1 MGLDLT
7 EERDLE
13 AMLLDAEC
21 HTRRAIAGLR
31 HIKNG
36 LPFVQVLN
44 SVTMAEA
51 KLKAW
56 RAKFSQDVTD

>member
-1 MGLDLT
+1 MGLNPK
-7 EERDLE
+7 EEQELE
-13 AMLLDAEC
+13 AMLLDAKA
-21 HTRRAIAGLR
+21 HTERAIAGLK
-31 HIKNG
+31 HIKTG

-56 RAKFSQDVTD
+56 RAKFSEDVTD

>member
-1 MGLDLT
+1 MALDLT
-7 EERDLE
+7 EEMALE

-21 HTRRAIAGLR
+21 HLIRAIAGLR
-31 HIKNG
+31 RIKEG

-56 RAKFSQDVTD
+56 RAKFSQDAVD